1 MTDNYNDIW
10 GMISKID
17 YPLTRDE
24 IKSLLCD
31 QVSKGRTDSL
41 RDLTDKELFALRK
54 ELRSRISST
63 SPSVMLGGDLKRKR
77 SIILRKLTAYGVDTQ
92 SWRAINAF
100 VSDARIAGKPFRDL
114 TMQELSQLERK
125 MSAILAKRQAKP
137 ATDIVGKVFGNHG
150 QFKIIKG
157 HQVTKT
163 TLK

>member
-24 IKSLLCD
+24 IKNLLCD

-54 ELRSRISST
+54 ELRSRISSA
-63 SPSVMLGGDLKRKR
+63 SPGVMLGGDLKRKR

-100 VSDARIAGKPFRDL
+100 VSDARIAGKPFKDL
-114 TMQELSQLERK
+114 TLQDLSRLERK
-125 MSAILAKRQAKP
+125 MSAILAKSQTKP
-137 ATDIVGKVFGNHG
+137 AIDTVGRVFGDHG
-150 QFKIIKG
+150 QFKIVKG
-157 HQVTKT
+157 H
-163 TLK
+163 